1 MRAQAVEEQGA
12 GRAIN
17 RHRFT
22 LEEAEA
28 NLERPVVRALLQLM
42 RFRNTHP
49 AFNGQVLPCYPH
61 ATSLYGLISRST
73 SLLYFAELH
82 HSAVQAYLLELL
94 GLSSADCPHR
104 RLLISDSGVMLW
116 HLQISLNDTADEHI
130 LEVAWTCG
138 AQRAELLCDL
148 KAMSFQ
154 ARRFAPYLERRHCM
168 VLVGQPT

>member
-49 AFNGQVLPCYPH
+49 AFNGQVPPCFPH
-61 ATSLYGLISRST
+61 ATSL
-73 SLLYFAELH
+73 
-82 HSAVQAYLLELL
+82 
-94 GLSSADCPHR
+94 
-104 RLLISDSGVMLW
+104 
-116 HLQISLNDTADEHI
+116 
-130 LEVAWTCG
+130 
-138 AQRAELLCDL
+138 
-148 KAMSFQ
+148 
-154 ARRFAPYLERRHCM
+154 
-168 VLVGQPT
+168 